1 MTSIR
6 VMVTGRDKELLK
18 QEPPLADSNIL
29 NLYSWSNN
37 YLIHNIL
44 PLLARIWHL
53 RWSTAEIFKTHTLE
67 KQIPHFSVV
76 VVDRVRPQDAAGLYI
91 GISLLQH
98 THHMFHLQFAST
110 GNSVHH
116 LKDIS
121 KIVFLKRMLVFRQI
135 YIRYASKNRQNPPLN
150 WCCMK
155 HWLCCW
161 LTDMMAS
168 KAIWLS
174 TSSEM

>member
-29 NLYSWSNN
+29 NLYSWSKHYHPQYSVSFGKNMTSQME
-37 YLIHNIL
+37 YCWNIQNTHIRKTNSSL
-44 PLLARIWHL
+44 FCCCRRQSQAPGCC
-53 RWSTAEIFKTHTLE
+53 WSLH
-67 KQIPHFSVV
+67 
-76 VVDRVRPQDAAGLYI
+76 R
-91 GISLLQH
+91 
-98 THHMFHLQFAST
+98 
-110 GNSVHH
+110 
-116 LKDIS
+116 DIS
-121 KIVFLKRMLVFRQI
+121 SPTHPPHVPPSVCLHWELCSTSERHIKNYFLKRLLVFRQI
-135 YIRYASKNRQNPPLN
+135 YIRYAPKNRQNPPLN

-161 LTDMMAS
+161 LTDTVAS